1 MAHTTTLPA
10 APARSEDHPRSRRRV
25 PGLLAA
31 ILAAQACLSLL
42 LAGSNTAFED
52 EALYLW
58 AGHVELAQWFHGA
71 HVVVSPFTR
80 YLSGAPQIY
89 PPLAALA
96 DSAGGLLGARV
107 LSLVFML
114 ATTCLLWSAAHRLS
128 GRRAAVICCALW
140 LACEPNLRMGA
151 YATYDPMAIFC
162 VCLALWLVILA
173 AGSDRWYGELAGLS
187 ALAMALG
194 CVTAYSYA
202 IYIPVVLGIGFL
214 ASARARSL
222 KRAVILT
229 AWTAVILGAAL
240 ALVPSLL
247 GVWPG
252 VFHTTLSR
260 SITRDHQTVPAILQI
275 AWACAGPFVVIISAG
290 ALIAGGAARDRG
302 ERFLRA
308 ALLAAAFVVPCYQI
322 LIART
327 GWALDKHLTPGMWCA
342 VLAAG
347 MGFAE
352 VSLPGLKT
360 GAQAAAALTA
370 LSLPLFTGWYSAYGI
385 TRSWPGAGRL
395 AAAVRPLAATVHG
408 DAYTAITPSLL
419 DYYSWPASLHQ
430 LRWKS
435 AITLDPPAGQPG
447 TWVAYY
453 RHELAIQKPPIAV
466 LWMPGVM
473 KGQSLPADVLKVLRK
488 EKGTRTTLAEMAGAS
503 MQTPGLYAFA
513 EALQKDPSYRLAATG
528 PYNTG
533 FGSFSATPGT
543 FMVWR
548 HVPVSSRELVF
559 AQLAQRMVSAVDM
572 PVVHGMQEV
581 SGSSPLSSTGFPSL
595 CSSKSD

>member
-1 MAHTTTLPA
+1 MAHTTTLLDASVP
-10 APARSEDHPRSRRRV
+10 REDHPRPRRRV
-25 PGLLAA
+25 PGPLAA
-31 ILAAQACLSLL
+31 ILAAQACLCLL
-42 LAGSNTAFED
+42 LATSNTAFED

-58 AGHVELAQWFHGA
+58 AGHVELALWLHGT
-71 HVVVSPFTR
+71 HVTVSSFTK

-96 DSAGGLLGARV
+96 DSAGGLAGARV

-114 ATTCLLWSAAHRLS
+114 ATTCLLWSAASRLS

-162 VCLALWLVILA
+162 ICLALWLVILA
-173 AGSDRWYGELAGLS
+173 AGSSRWYGELGGLS
-187 ALAMALG
+187 ALALTLG
-194 CVTAYSYA
+194 CLTAYSYA
-202 IYIPVVLGIGFL
+202 IYIPVVLGVGFL
-214 ASARARSL
+214 SARSRGL
-222 KRAVILT
+222 KRAVILAVWMT
-229 AWTAVILGAAL
+229 VILAAAL

-247 GVWPG
+247 GVWQG

-260 SITRDHQTVPAILQI
+260 SITRDHQSVPAILQI
-275 AWACAGPFVVIISAG
+275 AWACAGPFTIISSAG
-290 ALIAGGAARDRG
+290 ALIAVGAARERG

-342 VLAAG
+342 ALAAG

-352 VSLPGLKT
+352 VSLPGLKAGVRT
-360 GAQAAAALTA
+360 AVALTA
-370 LSLPLFTGWYSAYGI
+370 LSLPLFAGWYSAYGI
-385 TRSWPGAGRL
+385 TRSWPGIGRL

-408 DAYTAITPSLL
+408 DAYTAVTPSLL
-419 DYYSWPASLHQ
+419 DYYSWPASLSQ

-435 AITLDPPAGQPG
+435 SITLDPPAGQPG
-447 TWVAYY
+447 AWVTYY
-453 RHELAIQKPPIAV
+453 LHELAVQKPGIAV

-473 KGQSLPADVLKVLRK
+473 KGQSLPGDVLRVLRK
-488 EKGTRTTLAEMAGAS
+488 EKGTQTTLGELAGAS
-503 MQTPGLYAFA
+503 TQTPGLYAFA

-528 PYNTG
+528 PYDAG

-543 FMVWR
+543 FMVW
-548 HVPVSSRELVF
+548 
-559 AQLAQRMVSAVDM
+559 QRVA
-572 PVVHGMQEV
+572 
-581 SGSSPLSSTGFPSL
+581 
-595 CSSKSD
+595 

>member
-1 MAHTTTLPA
+1 MAYPTTLLD
-10 APARSEDHPRSRRRV
+10 APVSSQDHRRPRRRI
-25 PGLLAA
+25 PGPLAA

-42 LAGSNTAFED
+42 LAVSNTAFED
-52 EALYLW
+52 EALYIW

-71 HVVVSPFTR
+71 HGLVSPFTR

-96 DSAGGLLGARV
+96 DSAGGLLGARI
-107 LSLVFML
+107 LSLAFML

-128 GRRAAVICCALW
+128 GRRAAVICCVLW
-140 LACEPNLRMGA
+140 LACESNLRMGG

-162 VCLALWLVILA
+162 ICLALWLVILA
-173 AGSDRWYGELAGLS
+173 AGSDRWYAELAGLS
-187 ALAMALG
+187 ALVMALG

-214 ASARARSL
+214 AAARARSL
-222 KRAVILT
+222 KRAMVLV
-229 AWTAVILGAAL
+229 AWMAVILGVAFAV
-240 ALVPSLL
+240 VPSLM

-275 AWACAGPFVVIISAG
+275 AWASAGPFTVIISTG
-290 ALIAGGAARDRG
+290 ALIAVGAARKRS
-302 ERFLRA
+302 ERFLPA

-347 MGFAE
+347 MGFAQ
-352 VSLPGLKT
+352 VALPGRKA

-370 LSLPLFTGWYSAYGI
+370 LSLPLFAGWYSAYGI
-385 TRSWPGAGRL
+385 TRSWPGSGRL
-395 AAAVRPLAATVHG
+395 GAAVRPLAATAHG
-408 DAYTAITPSLL
+408 NAYTEVTPSLL
-419 DYYSWPASLHQ
+419 DYYSWPASLNQ

-435 AITLDPPAGQPG
+435 GITLDPPSRQPG

-453 RHELAIQKPPIAV
+453 RHELAVQKPGIAV

-473 KGQSLPADVLKVLRK
+473 RGQSLPTDVLRVLQK
-488 EKGTRTTLAEMAGAS
+488 EKGTRITLGELAGAT

-513 EALQKDPSYRLAATG
+513 QALQTDPAYRLAATG

-533 FGSFSATPGT
+533 YGSYSAEPGT
-543 FMVWR
+543 FMVW
-548 HVPVSSRELVF
+548 
-559 AQLAQRMVSAVDM
+559 QRLQQ
-572 PVVHGMQEV
+572 G
-581 SGSSPLSSTGFPSL
+581 
-595 CSSKSD
+595 

>member
-1 MAHTTTLPA
+1 MAYPTTLLD
-10 APARSEDHPRSRRRV
+10 APVSSQDHRRPRRRI
-25 PGLLAA
+25 PGPLAA

-42 LAGSNTAFED
+42 LAVSNTAFED
-52 EALYLW
+52 EALYIW

-71 HVVVSPFTR
+71 HGLVSPFTR

-96 DSAGGLLGARV
+96 DSAGGLLGARI
-107 LSLVFML
+107 LSLAFML

-128 GRRAAVICCALW
+128 GRRAAVICCVLW
-140 LACEPNLRMGA
+140 LACESNLRMGG

-162 VCLALWLVILA
+162 ICLALWLVIRA
-173 AGSDRWYGELAGLS
+173 AGSERWYAELAGLS
-187 ALAMALG
+187 ALVMALG

-214 ASARARSL
+214 AAARARSL
-222 KRAVILT
+222 KRAMVLV
-229 AWTAVILGAAL
+229 AWMAVILGVAFAV
-240 ALVPSLL
+240 VPSLM

-275 AWACAGPFVVIISAG
+275 AWASAGPFTVIISTG
-290 ALIAGGAARDRG
+290 ALIAVGAARKRS
-302 ERFLRA
+302 ERFLPA

-347 MGFAE
+347 MGFAQ
-352 VSLPGLKT
+352 VALPGRKA

-370 LSLPLFTGWYSAYGI
+370 LSLPLFAGWYSAYGI
-385 TRSWPGAGRL
+385 TRSWPGSGRL
-395 AAAVRPLAATVHG
+395 GAAVRPLAATAHG
-408 DAYTAITPSLL
+408 NAYTEVTPSLL
-419 DYYSWPASLHQ
+419 DYYSWPASLNQ

-435 AITLDPPAGQPG
+435 GITLDPPSRQPG

-453 RHELAIQKPPIAV
+453 RHELAVQKPGIAV

-473 KGQSLPADVLKVLRK
+473 RGQSLPTDVLRVLQK
-488 EKGTRTTLAEMAGAS
+488 EKGTRITLGELAGAT

-513 EALQKDPSYRLAATG
+513 QALQTDPAYRLAATG

-533 FGSFSATPGT
+533 YGSYSAEPGT
-543 FMVWR
+543 FMVW
-548 HVPVSSRELVF
+548 
-559 AQLAQRMVSAVDM
+559 QRLQQ
-572 PVVHGMQEV
+572 G
-581 SGSSPLSSTGFPSL
+581 
-595 CSSKSD
+595 

>member
-1 MAHTTTLPA
+1 MAYSTTLLD
-10 APARSEDHPRSRRRV
+10 APVSSEDHRRPRRRI
-25 PGLLAA
+25 PGPLAA

-42 LAGSNTAFED
+42 LAVSNTAFED

-58 AGHVELAQWFHGA
+58 AGHVELAQWLHGA
-71 HVVVSPFTR
+71 DGVVSPFTR

-96 DSAGGLLGARV
+96 DSAGGLLGARI
-107 LSLVFML
+107 LSLAFML
-114 ATTCLLWSAAHRLS
+114 TTTCLLWSAADRLS

-140 LACEPNLRMGA
+140 LACESNLRMGA
-151 YATYDPMAIFC
+151 YATYDPMAIFY

-173 AGSDRWYGELAGLS
+173 AGSERWYGELAALS
-187 ALAMALG
+187 ALVMALG

-214 ASARARSL
+214 ATARTRTV
-222 KRAVILT
+222 KRAVILGT
-229 AWTAVILGAAL
+229 WMTVILAIAL
-240 ALVPSLL
+240 AIVPSLL

-275 AWACAGPFVVIISAG
+275 AWSCAGPFTVITSAG
-290 ALIAGGAARDRG
+290 ALIAVGAARERRK
-302 ERFLRA
+302 RFLLA
-308 ALLAAAFVVPCYQI
+308 ALLAAAFAVPCYQI

-342 VLAAG
+342 ALVGG
-347 MGFAE
+347 MGFAD
-352 VSLPGLKT
+352 VALPGRKA
-360 GAQAAAALTA
+360 GARAAAALAA
-370 LSLPLFTGWYSAYGI
+370 LALPLFAGWYSAYGI
-385 TRSWPGAGRL
+385 TRSWPGSGRL

-408 DAYTAITPSLL
+408 DVYTEITPSLL
-419 DYYSWPASLHQ
+419 DYYSWPASLNR

-453 RHELAIQKPPIAV
+453 RHELTVQKPGIAV

-473 KGQSLPADVLKVLRK
+473 KGQSLPTDVLGVLQN
-488 EKGTRTTLAEMAGAS
+488 KGKQATLGELAGDT

-513 EALQKDPSYRLAATG
+513 EALQTNPAYRLSATG

-548 HVPVSSRELVF
+548 RVS
-559 AQLAQRMVSAVDM
+559 
-572 PVVHGMQEV
+572 
-581 SGSSPLSSTGFPSL
+581 
-595 CSSKSD
+595 